1 MRSGFFSSTH
11 PRKNFCSNSMST
23 RRVGLANQLRSR
35 ASRLLNFARTAPKRR
50 PHGLYKTR
58 FHNKKMRPIYK
69 SIRIAYVIPVDGRT
83 LYGRKA
89 HGPKHLLRI
98 APYQLR

>member
-1 MRSGFFSSTH
+1 
-11 PRKNFCSNSMST
+11 MST
-23 RRVGLANQLRSR
+23 RRAGVTNQLRSR
-35 ASRLLNFARTAPKRR
+35 ASRLLNVARAAPKRR
-50 PHGLYKTR
+50 PATLYKTR

-98 APYQLR
+98 APYQIR